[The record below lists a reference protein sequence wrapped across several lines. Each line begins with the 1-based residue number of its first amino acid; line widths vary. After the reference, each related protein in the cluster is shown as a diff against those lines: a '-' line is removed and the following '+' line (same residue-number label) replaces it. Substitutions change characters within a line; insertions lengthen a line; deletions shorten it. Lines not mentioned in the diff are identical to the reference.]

1 MLEEIR
7 YYVDRPGRELTIPRP
22 GDKVYIDIEE
32 GCFEEAEAVREE
44 GTRLTAHRLVT
55 GIYTNVTPFQKAF
68 GQSTE
73 CADWPCPLWYAGW
86 NVVPFE
92 AFAPFNGWNAP
103 ELWQVSDAGF
113 AGINVDVSFD
123 EAGRLWLDFGNYT
136 TLERHD
142 AEYIKRAAFGVV
154 IGLQD
159 DGLARYNYDMLTR

>member
-7 YYVDRPGRELTIPRP
+7 FYVDRPGRELTIPRP
-22 GDKVYIDIEE
+22 GNKVYIDIEE

-44 GTRLTAHRLVT
+44 GTRLTAHQLVT
-55 GIYTNVTPFQKAF
+55 GIYTNHDPFQKAF
-68 GQSTE
+68 GASTE

-92 AFAPFNGWNAP
+92 GFEAFNGWHTP

-123 EAGRLWLDFGNYT
+123 PQGRLWLDFGNYT

-142 AEYIKRAAFGVV
+142 AYYVSRAAFGVV

-159 DGLARYNYDMLTR
+159 PGLARYNYDMLTR